1 MFQGWRWTLAMFVW
15 KFRLLLGPLSV
26 CLYLIDYLLTIKFLF
41 SLMGKYKEDWL
52 NEIDNDDYYEPV
64 VQKIKKHKSNPSKKH
79 KKNESRRK
87 NKEFIYEEED

>member
-1 MFQGWRWTLAMFVW
+1 
-15 KFRLLLGPLSV
+15 
-26 CLYLIDYLLTIKFLF
+26 
-41 SLMGKYKEDWL
+41 MGKYKEDWL
-52 NEIDNDDYYEPV
+52 NEIDNDGYYEPV